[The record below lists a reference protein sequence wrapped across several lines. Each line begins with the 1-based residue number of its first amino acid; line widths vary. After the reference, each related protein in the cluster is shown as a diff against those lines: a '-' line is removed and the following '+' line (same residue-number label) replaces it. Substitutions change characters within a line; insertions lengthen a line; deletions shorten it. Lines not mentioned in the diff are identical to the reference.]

1 MLNFLA
7 FLFLSYA
14 PNGRVGLSDV
24 LVRGLY
30 TKESFITVVQ
40 LSAILMWLLFDTF
53 QNWFTVV
60 INISNRPLVLI
71 D

>member
-1 MLNFLA
+1 MLNLLA
-7 FLFLSYA
+7 FLFLSYV

-24 LVRGLY
+24 LVRDLC
-30 TKESFITVVQ
+30 TKESFIMAVQ

-53 QNWFTVV
+53 QNWFTIA